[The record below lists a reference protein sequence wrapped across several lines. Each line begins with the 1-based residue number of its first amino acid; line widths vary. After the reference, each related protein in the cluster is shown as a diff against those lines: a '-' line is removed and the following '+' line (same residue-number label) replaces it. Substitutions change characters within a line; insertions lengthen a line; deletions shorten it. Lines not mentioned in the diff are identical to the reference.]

1 MTNREMYCEALELA
15 LDFEKKGEEFYRDS
29 IQKVEDEFAKRTL
42 NLLAHEEL
50 HHIQKINQ
58 LNEALVG
65 NSEDFDFDAFCQTE
79 LPQRIEAHL
88 KKFTGKEEQK
98 IGPRSN
104 DIEIYDLAM
113 DMEKESYDM
122 YKDSYETLGIPARAN
137 DERTKK
143 FFEFLLKEE
152 SLHYDLLAESKKY
165 LQEPSY
171 YFEDYGGWIFGGV

>member
-1 MTNREMYCEALELA
+1 MNNRGMYCEALELA

-29 IQKVEDEFAKRTL
+29 MQRVEDGFAKRTL
-42 NLLAHEEL
+42 DFLAREEL
-50 HHIQKINQ
+50 HHIQKIEQ
-58 LNEALVG
+58 FNEALIG
-65 NSEDFDFDAFCQTE
+65 NGKDFDFDAFCQTE

-88 KKFTGKEEQK
+88 KEFLSREERE
-98 IGPRSN
+98 IGPRSS
-104 DIEIYDLAM
+104 DIDIYDTAM
-113 DMEKESYDM
+113 DMEKESYKM
-122 YKDSYETLGIPARAN
+122 YKESYEALEVPSSTN
-137 DERTKK
+137 DKRTKQ